1 MPSLITCARPWSQR
15 GAGPADRPHQQ
26 LVPQAADH
34 HRLAAVQPLAAR
46 HGRHRRCST
55 ALSAVPTNCSPHRR
69 WLISGTAADGP
80 VAELRREAFLPADE
94 ATASVLTKLG
104 RRHRGG
110 PELRSRPRSSS
121 STAALQ
127 QRVGS
132 QRAPRPRTPET
143 RWSSLHVRRTQHH
156 GHPHSKRGSSTPEF
170 RSRRAYAISQ
180 RVDLRECRRPRM
192 PTSQRSVP
200 VQLAGSR
207 RLITYGS
214 DGVVGP

>member
-1 MPSLITCARPWSQR
+1 
-15 GAGPADRPHQQ
+15 
-26 LVPQAADH
+26 
-34 HRLAAVQPLAAR
+34 
-46 HGRHRRCST
+46 
-55 ALSAVPTNCSPHRR
+55 VPTNCSPHRR

-200 VQLAGSR
+200 VQLAGLR
-207 RLITYGS
+207 RSLVMSGS
-214 DGVVGP
+214 SEGDPEGDERPFGVAGVVAEGGGEVDRPGAAERPDREVTQGRHDLRGGAGADLGGVL